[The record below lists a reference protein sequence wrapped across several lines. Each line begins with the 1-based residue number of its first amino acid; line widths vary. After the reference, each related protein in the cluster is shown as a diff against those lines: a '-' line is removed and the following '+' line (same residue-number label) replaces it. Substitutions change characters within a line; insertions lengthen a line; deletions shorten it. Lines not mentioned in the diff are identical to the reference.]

1 MHGFDGAKG
10 TAMLISNKEYQRIY
24 ANQNAKVKAKLDRLS
39 HRKIEES
46 KKLLTEYL
54 EKVDDISLML
64 SVAFSVE
71 RTR

>member
-1 MHGFDGAKG
+1 
-10 TAMLISNKEYQRIY
+10 
-24 ANQNAKVKAKLDRLS
+24 VKAKLDRWSSQKL
-39 HRKIEES
+39 EES

-71 RTR
+71 RTK